1 MQTRIP
7 AFVAAGNP
15 ALRFLLMLLLAAS
28 VVLAASPARAALTPG
43 AGYTIE
49 VYPIGSDGTVGALAA
64 SASMTADAQGK
75 ASFSLSGVPTR
86 SQCNFILIV
95 VKDTSGNAVRRAL
108 APAPANAAD
117 ATELGVNPVTG
128 AQTDALLA
136 AMAAMGS
143 DDPVMAVF
151 GFTLVRSG
159 GFSAADLTAF
169 AKMARYGGQA
179 VETFLANTVGE
190 AKKAAFRAAV
200 VNRLGS
206 YTARMKEAVEKSFE
220 DAAEARAARAQAGA
234 ALSEILVAAA
244 GDAGIDPSLVNVLM
258 GVMGEAVE
266 RNAGEIAA
274 SDQATASTDAVMS
287 ATYRKV
293 AAEAIKQRY
302 ARAMAAL
309 GATGAQAARV
319 AAAVDALTDAILAAH
334 QGLEELFD
342 EPGLAP
348 GAAAIQAKQAE
359 VNAAIQAAFTAFFA
373 AIESTPDELVDMV
386 ESMKAGLCGGNPAC
400 EAQLDAML
408 GNPAL
413 GFRNGMFTFG
423 PTMRW
428 PVTTVTAVTW
438 VMNNAP
444 GLTYTRDTLA
454 IPPAMTWKASR
465 NDFSGLPQALAAL
478 FGMTEDAEIIS
489 QRYRVG
495 EIAASCDIT
504 QAAYDALPPADKGE
518 VDAWLAAMGTPGT
531 KRLLEPLQTAEN
543 AAADDDANG
552 LLVDWGYSHCDDLYP
567 MLTQDEK
574 AGLRTLYLQRIE
586 ALKGRIA
593 GGLTDARKQA
603 LLDVLSQPEL

>member
-1 MQTRIP
+1 MRTRIP

-28 VVLAASPARAALTPG
+28 LVLAASPARAALTPG

-64 SASMTADAQGK
+64 SDTVTADAMGM

-86 SQCNFILIV
+86 SQCNFILVV

-117 ATELGVNPVTG
+117 ATQLGVNPVTG
-128 AQTDALLA
+128 AQTQALLD

-159 GFSAADLTAF
+159 GFSAGDLNSF

-179 VETFLANTVGE
+179 VETFLTNTVGE

-200 VNRLGS
+200 VNRLGT
-206 YTARMKEAVEKSFE
+206 YTARIKEAVEKSFE

-244 GDAGIDPSLVNVLM
+244 GDAGIEPSLINVLM

-266 RNAGEIAA
+266 RNAEEIAA
-274 SDQATASTDAVMS
+274 SEQAIASTDAIMS

-302 ARAMAAL
+302 VRAMAAL

-319 AAAVDALTDAILAAH
+319 TAAIDALTDSILTAQ

-342 EPGLAP
+342 NPEAAP
-348 GAAAIQAKQAE
+348 GAAALQAKQAE
-359 VNAAIQAAFTAFFA
+359 VNAAIQTAFMAFFA

-386 ESMKAGLCGGNPAC
+386 TSMKAGLCGGSPAC

-413 GFRNGMFTFG
+413 GFRDGMFTFG

-428 PVTTVTAVTW
+428 PVTTVLAVTW
-438 VMNNAP
+438 VMDNAP
-444 GLTYTRDTLA
+444 GMSYVRDDLA
-454 IPPAMTWKASR
+454 IPPAMTWKAAR
-465 NDFSGLPQALAAL
+465 NDFSGLPPALAAL
-478 FGMTEDAEIIS
+478 FGMTEDAEIILN
-489 QRYRVG
+489 RYRLG
-495 EIAASCDIT
+495 EIAASCDLT
-504 QAAYDALPPADKGE
+504 QAAYDALTPVDKAE
-518 VDAWLAAMGTPGT
+518 VDAWLAASSPS
-531 KRLLEPLQTAEN
+531 KRLLEPLQAAEN

-552 LLVDWGYSHCDDLYP
+552 LLVDWGYGHCNDLYP
-567 MLTQDEK
+567 HLTQDEK
-574 AGLRTLYLQRIE
+574 AGLRALHLQRIE
-586 ALKGRIA
+586 DLKGRIG
-593 GGLTDARKQA
+593 GGLTDAQKQA
-603 LLDVLSQPEL
+603 LLDVLSQPEM